1 MANAPAEILR
11 CPAELRAEALSLV
24 LCDLA
29 PSQRRR
35 LVKSIV
41 DVDDAAELAH
51 EPLFIA
57 LRGDDLRGVAWG
69 QRQPGNIAV
78 FWPPQLLPGENEST
92 AFTLAE
98 AVIRELDATGID
110 LAQSLLVS
118 PEIETDSVMRHVG
131 FQHLADLMYLSCE
144 AARFPLAAPEPLEVE
159 FERYRTT
166 ERGRL
171 LKLIERTYEGT
182 LDCTALNGARD
193 VDDVVNGYQ
202 STGDFRPE
210 NWLFVRAAGDD
221 VGVLLLADHSQ
232 ARNWELMY
240 IGLVPEVRGR
250 GWGRQIT
257 RYAQWLARGARI
269 ERILV
274 AVDASNEPAA
284 AAYRQTGFEMWE
296 RRAVYLRFPPKS

>member
-1 MANAPAEILR
+1 MR
-11 CPAELRAEALSLV
+11 CPADLRAEALSLV

-29 PSQRRR
+29 PSQRRG

-78 FWPPQLLPGENEST
+78 FWPPQLLGDEDENT

-98 AVIRELDATGID
+98 AVIRELDGTGVD

-118 PEIETDSVMRHVG
+118 PELETVSVMRHVG
-131 FQHLADLMYLSCE
+131 FQHLADLLYLSCE

-159 FERYRTT
+159 FEPYRTT

-171 LKLIERTYEGT
+171 LKLIERTYEST

-210 NWLFVRAAGDD
+210 NWLFVRAAGAD
-221 VGVLLLADHSQ
+221 VGVLLLADHPK

-240 IGLVPEVRGR
+240 MGLVPEVRGR

-257 RYAQWLARGARI
+257 RYAQWLARAARI
-269 ERILV
+269 ERVLV
-274 AVDASNEPAA
+274 AVDASNAPAA
-284 AAYRQTGFEMWE
+284 TAYRQTGFEMWE